1 MMVARRGKGRVE
13 ARVLPFAVVV
23 LLCASLFG
31 AVPSPAEMRG
41 AKVAMPF
48 ANGGNFGIMR
58 AGK

>member
-41 AKVAMPF
+41 PF
-48 ANGGNFGIMR
+48 PINTKRGIFGIIC
-58 AGK
+58 GT